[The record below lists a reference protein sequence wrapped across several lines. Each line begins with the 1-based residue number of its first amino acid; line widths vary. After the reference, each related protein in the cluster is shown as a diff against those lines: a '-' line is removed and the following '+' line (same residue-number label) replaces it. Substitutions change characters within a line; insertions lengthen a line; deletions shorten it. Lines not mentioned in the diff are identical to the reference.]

1 VLLDGQRKEL
11 MALNEA
17 LAKLQERNT
26 RLEAENHTIHA
37 DLNAQKENGN
47 REAREL
53 NIAINELKSQ
63 HENERHYL
71 NDNLSQVCS
80 LPHIKLFINLIS
92 YLKILFF

>member
-1 VLLDGQRKEL
+1 

-26 RLEAENHTIHA
+26 RLEAENHTVQA
-37 DLNAQKENGN
+37 DFKAQKETGN

-71 NDNLSQVCS
+71 NDNISQVC
-80 LPHIKLFINLIS
+80 LLLYIKIS
-92 YLKILFF
+92 NNMKYK